1 MLCTDTVLYSVTSSV
16 TFDQNVVAKLL
27 VVMVMTI
34 LVAAPN
40 AAFES
45 KTVVGKSEFI
55 ITFMHLADTFIQRYS
70 HCIQGLHSI
79 MYSLGTEPMSL
90 ALLALCFAG

>member
-1 MLCTDTVLYSVTSSV
+1 MLFTDTDLYSVTSSV
-16 TFDQNVVAKLL
+16 TFYKNAVAKLL
-27 VVMVMTI
+27 VVMEMTI

-55 ITFMHLADTFIQRYS
+55 FTFMHLADTFIQRDI
-70 HCIQGLHSI
+70 HCSQGLHSVH
-79 MYSLGTEPMSL
+79 
-90 ALLALCFAG
+90 ALLGN